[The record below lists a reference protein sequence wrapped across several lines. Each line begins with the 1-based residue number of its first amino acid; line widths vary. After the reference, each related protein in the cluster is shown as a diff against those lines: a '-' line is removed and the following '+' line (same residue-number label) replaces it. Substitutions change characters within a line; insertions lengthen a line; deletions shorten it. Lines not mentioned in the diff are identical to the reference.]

1 MRMEPENSMQHR
13 CMQSKGDHM
22 NTSVNPPLSAFFRE
36 EILTFIKR
44 RLLLPVCLLVF
55 AFCFSCGQSA
65 DKDAQADDRRL
76 IEIANRIND
85 DFSKIREEV
94 SKLAQFTAFL
104 YIPETMAQNAS
115 KVDPSGYKLH
125 DNGVF
130 YKPVDD
136 GKCAVFVS
144 GVLPVSEEIK
154 KIVYGTEPLETRLME
169 IVERYPEVVQSYY
182 NDRNSY
188 NRIYPYFDVIT
199 QYEPKMDI
207 PKYNFYY
214 LADNAHNPEK
224 KAVWVKEPY
233 VDPAGRGW
241 MVSAIAPVYVDGVL
255 EGVPGLDVTINAITD
270 RYIGTENADLVL
282 LDASA
287 TVVSIQDHLTT
298 LLSLP
303 PLDNHKYLETIRSDT
318 YRTDDYNLLKSRS
331 REVRNMA
338 QRIFQ
343 ENQTNVTFQKDGKL
357 LRVTSVNIPEL
368 DWKLMQIFY

>member
-1 MRMEPENSMQHR
+1 
-13 CMQSKGDHM
+13 M
-22 NTSVNPPLSAFFRE
+22 NPSVNSP
-36 EILTFIKR
+36 IKR
-44 RLLLPVCLLVF
+44 LPACLLVF
-55 AFCFSCGQSA
+55 VLCFSCGQSA
-65 DKDAQADDRRL
+65 DKNASVDDRRL

-94 SKLAQFTAFL
+94 SKLAEFTASL
-104 YIPETMAQNAS
+104 YMPETMAQNAS
-115 KVDPSGYKLH
+115 KIDPAGYKLH

-130 YKPVDD
+130 YKPADD
-136 GKCAVFVS
+136 GKSAVFVS
-144 GVLPVSEEIK
+144 GAVPVNEEIK
-154 KIVYGTEPLETRLME
+154 KIVYGTEPLEIRLME
-169 IVERYPEVVQSYY
+169 IVEKYPEVVQSYY
-182 NDRNSY
+182 NDKNSY

-214 LADNAHNPEK
+214 LADGNHNPEK

-241 MVSAIAPVYVDGVL
+241 MVSAIAPVYVDGEL
-255 EGVPGLDVTINAITD
+255 EGVPGLDVTINTITD
-270 RYIGTENADLVL
+270 RYFDKENADLVL
-282 LDASA
+282 LDASG

-303 PLDNHKYLETIRSDT
+303 PLENHKYLETIRSDT
-318 YRTDDYNLLKSRS
+318 YRTDDYNFLKSRS
-331 REVRNMA
+331 REVRGMA

-343 ENQTNVTFQKDGKL
+343 ENQAEVTFQKDGKT

-368 DWKLMQIFY
+368 DWKLLQIVY

>member
-1 MRMEPENSMQHR
+1 
-13 CMQSKGDHM
+13 M
-22 NTSVNPPLSAFFRE
+22 NPSVNPPVKPFIRE
-36 EILTFIKR
+36 KTRNFITRRMIL
-44 RLLLPVCLLVF
+44 PACLLVL
-55 AFCFSCGQSA
+55 AFCFSCGQS
-65 DKDAQADDRRL
+65 DEKKVPADDRRL
-76 IEIANRIND
+76 SEIANRIND
-85 DFSKIREEV
+85 DFLKIRKAV
-94 SKLAQFTAFL
+94 SKLAEFTASL
-104 YIPETMAQNAS
+104 YMPETMAQNAS
-115 KVDPSGYKLH
+115 SADPGRYKLH

-130 YKPVDD
+130 YKPVND
-136 GKCAVFVS
+136 GKSAVFVS
-144 GVLPVSEEIK
+144 GIVPVNEEIK

-214 LADNAHNPEK
+214 LADKAHNPEK
-224 KAVWVKEPY
+224 SAVWVKEPY

-241 MVSAIAPVYVDGVL
+241 MVSAIAPVYVDGTL
-255 EGVPGLDVTINAITD
+255 EGVPGLDVTINTITD
-270 RYIGTENADLVL
+270 RYIGRENADLVL

-303 PLDNHKYLETIRSDT
+303 PLESHKYLETIRSDT

-331 REVRNMA
+331 REVRKMA

-343 ENQTNVTFQKDGKL
+343 ENQTNVTFQKDGKTF
-357 LRVTSVNIPEL
+357 RVTAVDIPEL
-368 DWKLMQIFY
+368 EWKLLQVID